1 MKNSSKLI
9 LFLFVFISYNCK
21 AQTTVNLNTYNIG
34 DNSNKYFKD
43 LDNNFAN
50 FVGTWENT
58 TGNTTFRVILWK
70 VARRPFLTIENCF
83 IDEVYGRFLILQNA
97 GLPNEVII
105 HNSVKYFSQSNTTS
119 DWSLIGSPYNSTLYG
134 AYFEDTCA
142 NGGNGILNGN
152 VRMKITNLGST
163 PLNAHWQVKSSRQL
177 FSGEYFTVP
186 TDCILTKVN

>member
-1 MKNSSKLI
+1 MKNVSKLI
-9 LFLFVFISYNCK
+9 LFLFVFISFNCK

-43 LDNNFAN
+43 LDNNFPN

-70 VARRPFLTIENCF
+70 VPRRALTNETNSF

-105 HNSVKYFSQSNTTS
+105 HNSIKYFPQSNSSS
-119 DWSLIGSPYNSTLYG
+119 DWSLLGRPYNATING
-134 AYFEDTCA
+134 AYIIDTCA
-142 NGGNGILNGN
+142 NGGNGVLEGTAT
-152 VRMKITNLGST
+152 MEITNLGST